1 MQMTALSFLNFLWM
15 CSEADHC
22 TSNLWPLATNQL
34 LCQNEIVNHFVPP
47 STFFLRN
54 IQGRQTL
61 SSKGF
66 SHNTSKTWTSAGSS
80 DCSAPMFHRG
90 SSGVHAH
97 VSRFTFPTGQSVQ
110 MNFWSANYTQD
121 WIEALLFSID
131 FLLLLPAWLDHIQSV
146 SKCSLET
153 GAGCDQRCWNREK
166 IAFS

>member
-47 STFFLRN
+47 PPFFWGTYKAGKHFPLRDSSTTQVRPEPQLAL
-54 IQGRQTL
+54 QTAL
-61 SSKGF
+61 S
-66 SHNTSKTWTSAGSS
+66 
-80 DCSAPMFHRG
+80 PMFHRG
-90 SSGVHAH
+90 SFGVHAH

-121 WIEALLFSID
+121 WIEAPLFSID

-153 GAGCDQRCWNREK
+153 GAGCDQRCCNREQ
-166 IAFS
+166 F